1 MRIKDIKPKFEFVGE
16 FKEVRDVLNK
26 DNEICGHDLVILDKE
41 MGSEVAI
48 KIWSGSEAKYW
59 DLSDKKMVT
68 VTSNV
73 QETMNRVKANGT
85 GIPLSITLVGKSTQE
100 IYTNNEFLEI
110 VKKIRKGQLIKVEG
124 SVNYRTYKNKVQRD
138 YSIRRFQLVSGK
150 PEIGFRITNPMV
162 LYMGDKDLFSVKEYN
177 HTVPM
182 LVRAK
187 LESGNYGYRSV
198 SLAINKDYII
208 SGMAKDQPAESVNNI
223 IQNVFI
229 GSEGCEYYIM
239 NITGR
244 LKTGAITRKPTEED
258 LNPMKVALLKMKGG
272 DALKEALSSM
282 DEISTYFDDI
292 VLDLVELVDGKFGE
306 KINKSDLNL
315 EGNEVVS
322 TKDSNPLFAAMSQI
336 INKQPVEEDK
346 KTIEVVKEEVVVEE
360 EKADDSVSKL
370 EKLVNEEEST
380 IEEIEEETEE
390 SDDEFPF

>member
-315 EGNEVVS
+315 EGDEVVS

-336 INKQPVEEDK
+336 INKQLAEEKVEEE
-346 KTIEVVKEEVVVEE
+346 EVKEEEVVVEE
-360 EKADDSVSKL
+360 KPDDSISKL
-370 EKLVNEEEST
+370 EKLVNEEESK
-380 IEEIEEETEE
+380 IEEVEETED